1 MSGKSSRRSLL
12 ERVNKEVNR
21 SISYRTDKEL
31 YGVRDK
37 WVLPERYGDCE
48 DYVLLKR
55 QKLIELWFD
64 PFELRIAIC
73 YTELKEG
80 HAVLTVDDGPE
91 TYVLDNRF
99 NELKTYRSLVRYG
112 YKFLKRQK
120 GKEWVLIK

>member
-1 MSGKSSRRSLL
+1 MSNSATRRSVL

-21 SISYRTDKEL
+21 EVEYRTDKEL

-55 QKLIELWFD
+55 EKLIKLGFD
-64 PFELRIAIC
+64 PSELRIAIC
-73 YTELKEG
+73 YTEYNEG
-80 HAVLTVDDGPE
+80 HAVLTVDVLGT

-99 NELKTYRSLVRYG
+99 MQLMTYNGLKNIG
-112 YKFLKRQK
+112 YKFVKRQK
-120 GKEWVLIK
+120 GKGWVAIK